1 MSHNV
6 EYYQYPL
13 NVSKD
18 KVKADLDNYV
28 AHADW
33 QEGCCGLY
41 HGIRWLSDKTY
52 KDYQEAHDALERL
65 DRGNYDNLAVQF
77 YRSDFTPDDKYRELE
92 KKTEEARKEF
102 MLRDSKIYP
111 TTITSALLTCKHCG
125 SKLSRVYL
133 QHNACPVCGR
143 DLRPDYMI
151 KSVETARSKYNK
163 ARENAVAY
171 KERKAKKTAM
181 WLVKIEYHT

>member
-6 EYYQYPL
+6 EYYRYPL

-18 KVKADLDNYV
+18 KVKADFDNYV

-52 KDYQEAHDALERL
+52 KDYQEAHDAIDRL
-65 DRGNYDNLAVQF
+65 DRGNYDNLAVMYYQ
-77 YRSDFTPDDKYRELE
+77 SDFTPDEKYNELKAKVE
-92 KKTEEARKEF
+92 DARKEF
-102 MLRDSKIYP
+102 ESRALKNYP
-111 TTITSALLTCKHCG
+111 STITSAFMGCKNCG
-125 SKLSRVYL
+125 SKLARLYL
-133 QHNACPVCGR
+133 QHNSCPVCGR
-143 DLRPDYMI
+143 DLRPEYMI
-151 KSVETARSKYNK
+151 KSVEAAKSRYNK
-163 ARENAVAY
+163 AVENACAY
-171 KERKAKKTAM
+171 KERKSKKKVM